1 MACHLAGQ
9 TFQACPRSCCQV
21 VPYGKPWLDH
31 VEKCDGSPRPETRNC
46 AEVEKY
52 QGVVVNRW
60 AVNDCGMD

>member
-1 MACHLAGQ
+1 
-9 TFQACPRSCCQV
+9 V